1 VEGATEPLEQGT
13 FDTGEYRDE
22 LDRAPANLEVGTT
35 LWFANDRIR
44 VWEVR
49 LEPGERG
56 PFHAH
61 TMDYFWTV
69 VEPGTGLQRSV
80 DGSYAIRDYTLG
92 ETRFLE
98 NTPED
103 PMIHDLENVGDS
115 TLRFV
120 TVELV
125 SPTA

>member
-1 VEGATEPLEQGT
+1 MEEGSFDTDEYRVELEQ
-13 FDTGEYRDE
+13 
-22 LDRAPANLEVGTT
+22 APANLDVGTA
-35 LWFANDRIR
+35 LWFENDRIR

-61 TMDYFWTV
+61 INDYFWTV
-69 VEPGTGLQRSV
+69 VEPGTGLQRSG
-80 DGSYAIRDYTLG
+80 DGSYAVRQYSLG

-98 NTPED
+98 NSGDD
-103 PMIHDLENVGDS
+103 PMIHDLENVGES

-120 TVELV
+120 TVELLER
-125 SPTA
+125 TELT

>member
-1 VEGATEPLEQGT
+1 MEEGSFDTDEYRVELEQ
-13 FDTGEYRDE
+13 
-22 LDRAPANLEVGTT
+22 APANLDVGTA
-35 LWFANDRIR
+35 LWFENDRIR

-61 TMDYFWTV
+61 TNDYFWTV
-69 VEPGTGLQRSV
+69 VEPGIGLQRSG
-80 DGSYAIRDYTLG
+80 DGSYAVRQYSLG

-98 NTPED
+98 NSADD
-103 PMIHDLENVGDS
+103 PMIHDLENVGES

-120 TVELV
+120 TVELLER
-125 SPTA
+125 TELT

>member
-1 VEGATEPLEQGT
+1 MEEGSFDTDEYRVELEQ
-13 FDTGEYRDE
+13 
-22 LDRAPANLEVGTT
+22 APANLDVGTA
-35 LWFANDRIR
+35 LWFENDRIR

-61 TMDYFWTV
+61 TNDYFWTV
-69 VEPGTGLQRSV
+69 VEPGTGLQRSG
-80 DGSYAIRDYTLG
+80 DGSYAVRQYSLG

-98 NTPED
+98 NSADD
-103 PMIHDLENVGDS
+103 PMIHDLENVGES

-120 TVELV
+120 TVELLER
-125 SPTA
+125 TELT